1 MAYRYALKNLNPF
14 AVIGADYTG
23 LGHASNGALTL
34 FDPMTNFGE
43 LTEQYLADRA
53 AFLEAKIERNLVNN
67 QASGGTIYY
76 KDFLG
81 DEIPT
86 GSILTTDQRFL
97 FGSDNDD
104 PPLVGDSAE
113 DHLYGGDGNDLLDG
127 QSARD
132 YLQGDRVMMSC
143 SAELGSTFLLGE
155 PATIFWK
162 EVPKAT
168 LWMAD

>member
-1 MAYRYALKNLNPF
+1 
-14 AVIGADYTG
+14 
-23 LGHASNGALTL
+23 
-34 FDPMTNFGE
+34 MTNFGE

-53 AFLEAKIERNLVNN
+53 AFLEAKIELNLVNN

-76 KDFLG
+76 KDFIG

-113 DHLYGGDGNDLLDG
+113 SPIRRRR
-127 QSARD
+127 Q
-132 YLQGDRVMMSC
+132 
-143 SAELGSTFLLGE
+143 
-155 PATIFWK
+155 
-162 EVPKAT
+162 
-168 LWMAD
+168 